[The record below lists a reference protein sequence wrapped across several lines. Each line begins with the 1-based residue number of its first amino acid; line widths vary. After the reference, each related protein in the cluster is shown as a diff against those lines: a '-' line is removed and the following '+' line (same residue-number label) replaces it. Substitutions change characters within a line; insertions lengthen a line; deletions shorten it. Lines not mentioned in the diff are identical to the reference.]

1 MPIQTI
7 DHYLVAPRSQEA
19 SQVRQQDTARVP
31 QEQGFLQVQS
41 DRQGKQQ
48 AERTSQLKETENKEE
63 RYDAKEKAK
72 TAMRG
77 RSGSEK
83 NRTMRSQRSIQ
94 ERAEACSIL
103 KFREQCKWN

>member
-48 AERTSQLKETENKEE
+48 DRKSVV
-63 RYDAKEKAK
+63 
-72 TAMRG
+72 
-77 RSGSEK
+77 
-83 NRTMRSQRSIQ
+83 
-94 ERAEACSIL
+94 
-103 KFREQCKWN
+103 

>member
-63 RYDAKEKAK
+63 RYDAKEKGK
-72 TAMRG
+72 NGYEGQKRQRKKQNDEEPKKHTREG
-77 RSGSEK
+77 GSLFDIK
-83 NRTMRSQRSIQ
+83 I
-94 ERAEACSIL
+94 
-103 KFREQCKWN
+103 

>member
-63 RYDAKEKAK
+63 RYDAKEKGKNSYEGQKRQRKKQNDEEPKKHNRSVMCSGELFPAGK
-72 TAMRG
+72 TG
-77 RSGSEK
+77 R
-83 NRTMRSQRSIQ
+83 
-94 ERAEACSIL
+94 
-103 KFREQCKWN
+103 

>member
-63 RYDAKEKAK
+63 RYDAKEKGKNSYAAQK
-72 TAMRG
+72 RQRKKQNDEEPKKHTREG
-77 RSGSEK
+77 GSLFDIK
-83 NRTMRSQRSIQ
+83 I
-94 ERAEACSIL
+94 
-103 KFREQCKWN
+103 

>member
-19 SQVRQQDTARVP
+19 SQVRQQDTARVQ

-63 RYDAKEKAK
+63 RYDAKEKGK
-72 TAMRG
+72 NSYEGQKRQRKKQNDEEPKKHTREG
-77 RSGSEK
+77 GSLFDIK
-83 NRTMRSQRSIQ
+83 I
-94 ERAEACSIL
+94 
-103 KFREQCKWN
+103 

>member
-48 AERTSQLKETENKEE
+48 AERTSQLKGTENKEE
-63 RYDAKEKAK
+63 RYDAKEKGK
-72 TAMRG
+72 NSYEGQKRQRKKQNDEEPKKHTREG
-77 RSGSEK
+77 GSLFDIK
-83 NRTMRSQRSIQ
+83 I
-94 ERAEACSIL
+94 
-103 KFREQCKWN
+103 

>member
-41 DRQGKQQ
+41 ARQGKQQ

-63 RYDAKEKAK
+63 RYDAKEKGK
-72 TAMRG
+72 NSYEGQKRQRKKQNDEEPKKHTREG
-77 RSGSEK
+77 GSLFDIK
-83 NRTMRSQRSIQ
+83 I
-94 ERAEACSIL
+94 
-103 KFREQCKWN
+103 

>member
-1 MPIQTI
+1 MTIQTI

-63 RYDAKEKAK
+63 RYDAKEKGK
-72 TAMRG
+72 NSYEGQKRQRKKQNDEEPKKHTREG
-77 RSGSEK
+77 GSLFDIK
-83 NRTMRSQRSIQ
+83 I
-94 ERAEACSIL
+94 
-103 KFREQCKWN
+103 

>member
-63 RYDAKEKAK
+63 RYDAKEKGK
-72 TAMRG
+72 NSYEGQKRQRKKQNDEEPKKHTREG
-77 RSGSEK
+77 GSLFDIK
-83 NRTMRSQRSIQ
+83 I
-94 ERAEACSIL
+94 
-103 KFREQCKWN
+103 

>member
-41 DRQGKQQ
+41 DRPGKQQ

-63 RYDAKEKAK
+63 RYDAKEKGK
-72 TAMRG
+72 NSYEGQKRQRKKQNDEEPKKHTREG
-77 RSGSEK
+77 GSLFDIK
-83 NRTMRSQRSIQ
+83 I
-94 ERAEACSIL
+94 
-103 KFREQCKWN
+103 

>member
-48 AERTSQLKETENKEE
+48 AERTSQLKETGNKEE
-63 RYDAKEKAK
+63 RYDAKEKGK
-72 TAMRG
+72 NSYEGQKRQRKKQNDEEPKKHTREG
-77 RSGSEK
+77 GSLFDIK
-83 NRTMRSQRSIQ
+83 I
-94 ERAEACSIL
+94 
-103 KFREQCKWN
+103 

>member
-63 RYDAKEKAK
+63 RYDAKEKGK
-72 TAMRG
+72 NSYEGQKRQRKKQNDEEPKKHTREG
-77 RSGSEK
+77 GSLLDIK
-83 NRTMRSQRSIQ
+83 I
-94 ERAEACSIL
+94 
-103 KFREQCKWN
+103 

>member
-31 QEQGFLQVQS
+31 QEQDFLQVQS

-63 RYDAKEKAK
+63 RYDAKEKGK
-72 TAMRG
+72 NSYEGQKRQRKKQNDEEPKKHTREG
-77 RSGSEK
+77 GSLFDIK
-83 NRTMRSQRSIQ
+83 I
-94 ERAEACSIL
+94 
-103 KFREQCKWN
+103 